1 MHCFSRVRLLESH
14 IGGQKNGSFNR
25 NRNSTASLY
34 ARELMNNSVIKWI
47 LVAIYFVLAFWFG
60 LSYEC
65 QSDSA
70 RPLILSLS
78 ITPLVLININFFL
91 HLPMNLLHLPE
102 VSDVSNYSLRRK
114 LVLITWLLFLV
125 VILWGAVGEL
135 GCSV

>member
-1 MHCFSRVRLLESH
+1 M
-14 IGGQKNGSFNR
+14 
-25 NRNSTASLY
+25 RNSVL
-34 ARELMNNSVIKWI
+34 KWI

-114 LVLITWLLFLV
+114 LVLITWLLFG
-125 VILWGAVGEL
+125 VILIWGAVGEL
-135 GCSV
+135 GCIL